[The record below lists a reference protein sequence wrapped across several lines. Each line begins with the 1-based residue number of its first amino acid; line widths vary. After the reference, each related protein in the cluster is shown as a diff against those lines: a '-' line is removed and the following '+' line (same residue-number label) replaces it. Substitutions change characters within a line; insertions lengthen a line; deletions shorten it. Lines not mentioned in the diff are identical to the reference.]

1 MSALGEVQQQQH
13 YELTPKWVV
22 AQVMHV
28 VDNIPSSDLLPIKL
42 NISPACCC
50 ANARSFVHV
59 LGSTDLDSSG
69 TQGYPPSRPLSF
81 ISSRLG
87 ERSVTPFPYV
97 RRQCM

>member
-1 MSALGEVQQQQH
+1 MSALEEVQQQQH

-69 TQGYPPSRPLSF
+69 RAILRPGHSAL
-81 ISSRLG
+81 
-87 ERSVTPFPYV
+87 
-97 RRQCM
+97 